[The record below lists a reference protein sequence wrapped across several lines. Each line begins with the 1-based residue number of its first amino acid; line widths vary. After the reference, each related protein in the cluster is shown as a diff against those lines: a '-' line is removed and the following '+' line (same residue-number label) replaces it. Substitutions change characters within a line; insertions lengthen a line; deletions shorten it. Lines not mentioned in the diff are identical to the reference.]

1 MKNGLTEDAVQETPV
16 SESLEGDAR
25 WELAQR
31 VAASK
36 GLTSSALLAKFL
48 LYVCDRQLRGRVSEI
63 TEYQIGV
70 QVFGRRTSYNPNDDN
85 IVRQYARLLRKRLD
99 NYFDGEGCHEPFRI
113 NIPRGGYVPVF
124 HPQSPAKDSINGSTK
139 DVSLYREGTAEQE
152 QRDTLSE
159 VVVLHDTAGASTPL
173 RQKAGMRWARAIN
186 RRVWW
191 VAVCIVILGAGV
203 LYVAGL
209 PGFMRPRSGSH
220 LLWSQLFSKDKET
233 FVVPADSGLVF
244 LEDIAGRP
252 LSLKEYEKRQYLYNL
267 SLPAGIDQ
275 DTKNDLNSAR
285 YTSVSDLNIV
295 SRLSRLPEMVPDRFV
310 IRYARELHMD
320 DIKHSNVI
328 LIGSV
333 YSNPW
338 VELFEDKLNFQFDYK
353 SYATFDAIVNRHP
366 RDGEPPLFRNNT
378 IGNANRTYAVMAFL
392 PSLDGNGRVLILE
405 GLTMAGTEAAQDL
418 LFDENAMAPI
428 LEKARAADGSLK
440 PFELLIETSGISAD
454 APTARVIASRYY

>member
-16 SESLEGDAR
+16 SESLKGDAR

-36 GLTSSALLAKFL
+36 GLTSSALLSKFL
-48 LYVCDRQLRGRVSEI
+48 LYVCDRQLRGRVTEI

-124 HPQSPAKDSINGSTK
+124 HPQIPAENSVHASSEGAA
-139 DVSLYREGTAEQE
+139 LYIEGTAEQ
-152 QRDTLSE
+152 QRDTE
-159 VVVLHDTAGASTPL
+159 VAVIHDTTVSAAPS
-173 RQKAGMRWARAIN
+173 RRKAGISWAHAVS
-186 RRVWW
+186 RRFWW
-191 VAVCIVILGAGV
+191 VAVCIVILGAA
-203 LYVAGL
+203 LYVSGA
-209 PGFMRPRSGSH
+209 PPFMRPRGGSH
-220 LLWSQLFSKDKET
+220 LLWSQLFSKSKET

-275 DTKNDLNSAR
+275 DTRNDLNSAR

-353 SYATFDAIVNRHP
+353 SYSAFDAIVNKHP

-378 IGNANRTYAVMAFL
+378 IGNTNRTYAVMAFL

-428 LEKARAADGSLK
+428 LEKGRAADGSLR
-440 PFELLIETSGISAD
+440 PFELLIETSGIAAD
-454 APTARVIASRYY
+454 APTAHVIASRYY

>member
-1 MKNGLTEDAVQETPV
+1 MKNGLTEDAIQEIPV
-16 SESLEGDAR
+16 PESLEEDAR
-25 WELAQR
+25 WKLAQR

-36 GLTSSALLAKFL
+36 GLTSSVLLAKFL
-48 LYVCDRQLRGRVSEI
+48 LYVCDRLLRGSVAEI
-63 TEYQIGV
+63 TEYQSGV

-99 NYFDGEGCHEPFRI
+99 NYFDGEGCDEPIRI

-124 HPQSPAKDSINGSTK
+124 HPRTPAKDPSKASTGDASFSI
-139 DVSLYREGTAEQE
+139 EGTAEQA
-152 QRDTLSE
+152 QKDTLSN
-159 VVVLHDTAGASTPL
+159 VAVIQDIAVFAAAS
-173 RQKAGMRWARAIN
+173 RRKAGMPWLRARF
-186 RRVWW
+186 RRLWW
-191 VAVCIVILGAGV
+191 VAACIVILGATA
-203 LYVAGL
+203 LYFSGWL
-209 PGFMRPRSGSH
+209 GFMRPRGGSH
-220 LLWSQLFSKDKET
+220 LLWSQLFSKSKET

-275 DTKNDLNSAR
+275 DTRNDLNSAR

-353 SYATFDAIVNRHP
+353 SYSAFDAIVNKHP
-366 RDGEPPLFRNNT
+366 LAGEPALFHNNSS
-378 IGNANRTYAVMAFL
+378 GNSSKTYAVMAFL

-428 LEKARAADGSLK
+428 LEKGRAADGSLK
-440 PFELLIETSGISAD
+440 PFELLIETSGITAD

>member
-1 MKNGLTEDAVQETPV
+1 MKNGLTEDVVQEIPV

-36 GLTSSALLAKFL
+36 GLTSSVLLSKFL
-48 LYVCDRQLRGRVSEI
+48 LYVCDRQLRGRVTEI

-99 NYFDGEGCHEPFRI
+99 NYFEGEGCHEPFRI

-124 HPQSPAKDSINGSTK
+124 HPQSPAKDSVNAPMG
-139 DVSLYREGTAEQE
+139 DASLSIEGTAGQE
-152 QRDTLSE
+152 QRGTLSK
-159 VVVLHDTAGASTPL
+159 VVVIHDTTVSATSSE
-173 RQKAGMRWARAIN
+173 RKAGMPWVRAIS
-186 RRVWW
+186 RRFWW
-191 VAVCIVILGAGV
+191 VAACIVILGAAV
-203 LYVAGL
+203 WYVAG
-209 PGFMRPRSGSH
+209 PSGFMRPRGGSH
-220 LLWSQLFSKDKET
+220 LLWSQLFSKSKET

-267 SLPAGIDQ
+267 SLPPGIDQ
-275 DTKNDLNSAR
+275 DTRNDLNSAR

-353 SYATFDAIVNRHP
+353 SYSAFDAIVNKHP
-366 RDGEPPLFRNNT
+366 RDGESPLFRNNT
-378 IGNANRTYAVMAFL
+378 TGNTSKTYAVMAFL

-428 LEKARAADGSLK
+428 LEKGRAADGSLK
-440 PFELLIETSGISAD
+440 PFELLIETSGIAAD
-454 APTARVIASRYY
+454 APAARVIASRYY